1 MNKLKIFF
9 GIILLRIFR
18 IVPPRTAIT
27 SFLIGIAALLT
38 TTTTSC
44 GPGVS
49 CYEPAVDPIDTVE
62 QDTTQNDDSSAKQEF
77 QQK

>member
-1 MNKLKIFF
+1 M
-9 GIILLRIFR
+9 LLRIIQ

-49 CYEPAVDPIDTVE
+49 CYEPAVDPIDTIQ
-62 QDTTQNDDSSAKQEF
+62 QDTSQIDDSSAKQEL